1 MAIQLERPTGIRVG
15 FVTNADDRP
24 AEESPL
30 ARLEAGMAM
39 IARGFVLGIG
49 LGIVLIVGG
58 RAPLAEVT
66 ALGIVAIGA
75 ALLSWDQ

>member
-15 FVTNADDRP
+15 FVTVADEPKER
-24 AEESPL
+24 SPL
-30 ARLEAGMAM
+30 ARFEAGMAM
-39 IARGFVLGIG
+39 VARGFVLGIG